1 MWGWFQQHS
10 EIVSA
15 LVSVATLLV
24 WATYLQLIYQD
35 YKRQRRSRLIIH
47 QTQGSRRDARCLLIN
62 MSSEPI
68 HIQCVSV
75 AAEIDGREHS
85 AMITDY
91 NRTSLQESTPRQI
104 EDILR
109 QGPLQPGEFFQL
121 GTFEVMLELL
131 TSAAGH
137 DTWLTEVTE
146 QRLEV
151 RVVAIYGNRT
161 RPVGAR
167 RAFTLKGLS
176 DRYSI
181 LPVSL
186 DTEQLYSREAQRTAE
201 GWLEG
206 CYEA

>member
-1 MWGWFQQHS
+1 MWDWFQQNS
-10 EIVSA
+10 SVISA
-15 LVSVATLLV
+15 LTSLATLLV
-24 WATYLQLIYQD
+24 WATYLQIIYQD
-35 YKRQRRSRLIIH
+35 YKRQRRPRLIIH
-47 QTQGSRRDARCLLIN
+47 QTQGSRKDARCLLIN

-75 AAEIDGREHS
+75 AAKIDEREHTV
-85 AMITDY
+85 MITDY
-91 NRTSLQESTPRQI
+91 NRTSLQESTPKEI

-109 QGPLQPGEFFQL
+109 QGPLQPGDFFQL
-121 GTFEVMLELL
+121 GTFENMFELL
-131 TSAAGH
+131 TSSAGH

-151 RVVAIYGNRT
+151 RIVAVYGNRT

-167 RAFTLKGLS
+167 RTFTLKGLS
-176 DRYSI
+176 DRYRI
-181 LPVSL
+181 QPVSL

-201 GWLEG
+201 GWLES